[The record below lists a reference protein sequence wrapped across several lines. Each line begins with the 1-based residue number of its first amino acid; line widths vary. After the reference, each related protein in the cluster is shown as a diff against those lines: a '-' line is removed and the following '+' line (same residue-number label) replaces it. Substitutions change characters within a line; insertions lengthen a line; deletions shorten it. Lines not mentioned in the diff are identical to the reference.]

1 VERRK
6 FLRAGKVLSAL
17 LLTAGA
23 LAGCADPFPT
33 LTYAERPCY
42 RTLGAV
48 DCHAVPLPGE
58 DSRRVGFYDQPVAV
72 EEEPWPQR
80 LF

>member
-1 VERRK
+1 MKRRR
-6 FLRAGKVLSAL
+6 FLHAGAVPSAL
-17 LLTAGA
+17 LLTAVA

-33 LTYAERPCY
+33 LIYAERPCY

-48 DCHAVPLPGE
+48 DCHAAPLPGE
-58 DSRRVGFYDQPVAV
+58 HSRRVGFYDQPVAA